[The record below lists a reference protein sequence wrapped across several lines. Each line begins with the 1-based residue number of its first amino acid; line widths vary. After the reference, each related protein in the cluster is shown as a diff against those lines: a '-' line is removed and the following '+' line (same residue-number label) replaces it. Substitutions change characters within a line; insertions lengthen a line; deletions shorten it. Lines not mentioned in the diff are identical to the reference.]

1 MASTKNGAILIT
13 TTIGLAEV
21 DGQNFSLDAPT
32 GMLVDND
39 GKPVAFGSEPTIH
52 KDLYFHHVGLTHIT
66 AGPNMVL
73 YVSSENNNLGWID
86 YNRSRGIGIPPFHF
100 LRGRAKNIH
109 KLWIDPQG
117 DLFIVVADS
126 FYIVKNATTI
136 FEPGSG
142 KPAFATQ
149 LDNEKNLVYTKGEK
163 KVLPYSIGKNIEVFS
178 FAADPEDETI
188 FLGTNRGLY
197 KFEKS
202 SGLFFPLFD
211 KRNQQV
217 TITALDVRPTSGEM
231 WFSTLENGM
240 GSYSNFSHSVNYF
253 PYNATVNSPINKFL
267 RIAPNK
273 FLVAPL
279 DSVPAI
285 FNTETASYF
294 FIQDTAFGK
303 GKNSTSA
310 VATGNGNITAVVNN
324 GDLYIS
330 KNFLKEQ
337 LAIPNPSYA
346 IGPYIKE
353 IMVKGQS
360 YHELM
365 DTWVRYDS
373 LKKIHLKY
381 YENKVDMIIA
391 MRGFSSTDTVVFAW
405 KLENGPGV
413 WTDVPYTM
421 LDERM
426 NIVGFENLE
435 PGTYTIRVR
444 AKKLGS
450 DWQPQE
456 IVLTFV
462 IHPPFWKTAW
472 FWIVTLSSAALL
484 FFALVK
490 WRVRRARK
498 QEQEKNRH
506 EKALLELE
514 SKALRAQMNPH
525 FIFNCM
531 NSIKALIQNDEKQR
545 SIDYL
550 TTFSKLIRTLFQN
563 SDKRQISLYDEL
575 ETCRLY
581 TQLESM
587 RLQDKIKFDFEIDPA
602 IDLKSV
608 AVPALIVQPF
618 IENAIWHGIVPKERG
633 RIAIR
638 VYSGK
643 DSVICEVEDDGI
655 GRELSK
661 INKPVTPVIHESK
674 GVSLSQTRL
683 NLERVLNDTQ
693 ASIRIIDKMEGA
705 QSTGTKVIIEFNLN

>member
-1 MASTKNGAILIT
+1 MTR
-13 TTIGLAEV
+13 
-21 DGQNFSLDAPT
+21 Q
-32 GMLVDND
+32 DND
-39 GKPVAFGSEPTIH
+39 GLSLSGH
-52 KDLYFHHVGLTHIT
+52 
-66 AGPNMVL
+66 
-73 YVSSENNNLGWID
+73 
-86 YNRSRGIGIPPFHF
+86 
-100 LRGRAKNIH
+100 KNIN

-117 DLFIVVADS
+117 DLFIAVADS

-136 FEPGSG
+136 FEPASG
-142 KPAFATQ
+142 KPSFATK
-149 LDNEKNLVYTKGEK
+149 LDQENNLVYTKGEK
-163 KVLPYSIGKNIEVFS
+163 KMLSYSIGKNIQVFS

-197 KFEKS
+197 KFEKG

-211 KRNQQV
+211 KRNQDV
-217 TITALDVRPTSGEM
+217 TITAFDLRPTSGEI
-231 WFSTLENGM
+231 WFSTLEHGM
-240 GSYSNFSHSVNYF
+240 GSYSHFSHSVNYF
-253 PYNATVNSPINKFL
+253 PYKATGNSPINYFL

-273 FLVAPL
+273 LIVAPL

-285 FNTETASYF
+285 FNTETASYS

-303 GKNSTSA
+303 GKNSTEA

-330 KNFLKEQ
+330 KNFLKDQ

-346 IGPYIKE
+346 VGPYIKE

-365 DTWVRYDS
+365 ETYVRYDS
-373 LKKIHLKY
+373 LKKVHLKY
-381 YENKVDMIIA
+381 YENKVDVIIA
-391 MRGFSSTDTVVFAW
+391 MRGFSAADTVIFAW
-405 KLENGPGV
+405 KLENNSGV
-413 WTDVPYTM
+413 WTEVPYTM

-450 DWQPQE
+450 DWLPQE
-456 IVLTFV
+456 IALTFI

-472 FWIVTLSSAALL
+472 FWIVFLSSATL
-484 FFALVK
+484 FMYALVK
-490 WRVRRARK
+490 WRVRRVRK
-498 QEQEKNRH
+498 QEQEKTRH

-581 TQLESM
+581 AQLESM

-608 AVPALIVQPF
+608 PVPALIVQPF
-618 IENAIWHGIVPKERG
+618 IENAIWHGIVPKDRG

-638 VYSGK
+638 VYGGK
-643 DSVICEVEDDGI
+643 DSVICEVDDDGI

-693 ASIRIIDKMEGA
+693 ASIRIIDKMDGTHPA
-705 QSTGTKVIIEFNLN
+705 GTKVIIEFNLN